1 MKRGIGSILAVL
13 LILALVVPALVGAT
27 TSTVADLAQ
36 AVAYWQEQAVLA
48 AMERNSLR
56 EEVARLTAER
66 DKLTQ
71 DRETLEAI
79 VTRLQSE
86 RDAALANARVE
97 AALREQGER
106 DLAAA
111 IETIKALEAAV
122 TRLVGPRFG
131 LILGAT
137 VDPGLREPAILA
149 ALQLTF
155 P

>member
-86 RDAALANARVE
+86 RDAALANARAE